1 MKKLLLAA
9 IALSAC
15 GGTNHGTSAA
25 EIVVCGDQTAS
36 LAFSPD
42 FESLKLGIG
51 KKTFDMKRKISA
63 SGMWFMTPDEKNEY
77 RSKGKDVFISIDGIR
92 VECE

>member
-1 MKKLLLAA
+1 MKKLLFAA
-9 IALSAC
+9 VLLSAC
-15 GGTNHGTSAA
+15 GGTNQETSTA
-25 EIVVCGDQTAS
+25 EIVACGDQTAS

-51 KKTFDMKRKISA
+51 KKTFDMKRKVSA
-63 SGMWFMTPDEKNEY
+63 SGMWFMTPDEKHEY

-92 VECE
+92 LECE